1 MLILRSIFAIPD
13 IWLVASVMHGGNGGV
28 GSSGGDGGG
37 SDAGGG
43 GSGDGGGK
51 GRGTFSET

>member
-13 IWLVASVMHGGNGGV
+13 IWLVASVMHGGNGDV
-28 GSSGGDGGG
+28 GSGGDGG